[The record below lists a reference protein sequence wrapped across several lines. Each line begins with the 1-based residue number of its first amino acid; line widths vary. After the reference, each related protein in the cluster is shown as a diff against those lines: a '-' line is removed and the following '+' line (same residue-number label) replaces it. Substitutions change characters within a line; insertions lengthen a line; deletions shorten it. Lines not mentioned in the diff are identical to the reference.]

1 METSNSLSNPR
12 LVSKLLIAGFLVVAL
27 IGLLDSAYLTLSH
40 IRGTIPPCSLVK
52 GCDTVLTSSFSAVGP
67 VPVAFLGALYY
78 LAIFIGVTAY
88 LDTKR
93 RDILVLTARATTIG
107 LLASLYFIIVQWQIL
122 EAWCQF
128 CLLSA
133 LTSFTLFTFGI
144 YTLRRLRKDFVL

>member
-1 METSNSLSNPR
+1 METSNSPSNPR
-12 LVSKLLIAGFLVVAL
+12 LVSKLLIAGFFVVAL
-27 IGLLDSAYLTLSH
+27 TGLLDSTYLTLNH
-40 IRGTIPPCSLVK
+40 LRGTIPPCSVVK
-52 GCDTVLTSSFSAVGP
+52 GCDTVLTSSFSTLGSI
-67 VPVAFLGALYY
+67 PVALLGALYY
-78 LAIFIGVTAY
+78 LAILVGMTAY

-107 LLASLYFIIVQWQIL
+107 LLASLYFVIVQWQIL

-133 LTSFTLFTFGI
+133 LTSFTLFTFGM